1 MSEKFQAFK
10 AGDWHH
16 LRQSSSPKKK
26 EEEEIS
32 FDKRYPVFEQ
42 YLRHEDFSSIFQKC
56 ESSCIEFDRV
66 VRSASKQ
73 DADDAQKVLNAYG
86 RAMQLAVELLE
97 IKANLRRS

>member
-16 LRQSSSPKKK
+16 MRQSSAQHK
-26 EEEEIS
+26 EEQPS
-32 FDKRYPVFEQ
+32 FEKRYPVFEQ
-42 YLRHEDFSSIFQKC
+42 YLRREDFSAIFQKC
-56 ESSCIEFDRV
+56 EASCIEFDRV

-73 DADDAQKVLNAYG
+73 DADDAQKILNAYG

-97 IKANLRRS
+97 IKSNLRRG